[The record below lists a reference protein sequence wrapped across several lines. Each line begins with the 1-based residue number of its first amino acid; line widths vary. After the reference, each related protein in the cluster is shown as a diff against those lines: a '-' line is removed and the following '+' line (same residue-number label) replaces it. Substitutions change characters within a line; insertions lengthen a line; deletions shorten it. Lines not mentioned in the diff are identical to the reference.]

1 MRKQPGTSNVTQFPQ
16 RLAPFPRRTLA
27 PIPGQLTC
35 LVLIRHSET
44 PRALLVSDS
53 GDPLR
58 AVWIPK
64 SVLVIEKGERGDFLV
79 ATFPK
84 LIADRKNLHPRWI
97 DHASCWSETQLRHL
111 ADAESL
117 AARTRNRLRKHR
129 DPLPY
134 PGRNAFA

>member
-1 MRKQPGTSNVTQFPQ
+1 MRKPAETSNVTQFPQ
-16 RLAPFPRRTLA
+16 RQGSFPRRTLA

-44 PRALLVSDS
+44 ARALLVSDN
-53 GDPLR
+53 GDPFR
-58 AVWIPK
+58 SVWIPK

-84 LIADRKNLHPRWI
+84 LIAERKNLHPRFI
-97 DHASCWSETQLRHL
+97 DHSSGWTEAQLKHL
-111 ADAESL
+111 CEAESL
-117 AARTRNRLRKHR
+117 AARNRNRLRKHR